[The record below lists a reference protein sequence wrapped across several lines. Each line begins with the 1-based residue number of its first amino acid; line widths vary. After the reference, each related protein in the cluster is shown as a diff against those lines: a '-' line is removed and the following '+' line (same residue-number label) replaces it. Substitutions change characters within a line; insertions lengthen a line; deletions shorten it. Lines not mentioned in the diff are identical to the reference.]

1 MPETATRL
9 PAAGTPPAKALFP
22 RLSAAV
28 RATALRRLGLTPEIL
43 EFAQI
48 VAASAELTEAVQDQA
63 VLRILR
69 DPVNVRELAMLLRV
83 AAEQTPPEPP
93 VAVPSTSLVN

>member
-1 MPETATRL
+1 MPENATRL
-9 PAAGTPPAKALFP
+9 PAVRTPARSVFA

-43 EFAQI
+43 EFAQLA
-48 VAASAELTEAVQDQA
+48 AASPELTAAVQDQA

-69 DPVNVRELAMLLRV
+69 DPVNVRELAMLLRL
-83 AAEQTPPEPP
+83 AAEPPPAEPP
-93 VAVPSTSLVN
+93 APMPSRSLVN